1 MAGTRQHPDDA
12 CLPGVGAGP
21 CLQPG
26 VGALV
31 GAGPCGHHH
40 KPKMAELCAK
50 SATAE
55 REPHKWLAGTYDDNA
70 GDQEPSVLETSRS
83 NVSIRTAAAGIANSN
98 ST

>member
-1 MAGTRQHPDDA
+1 
-12 CLPGVGAGP
+12 
-21 CLQPG
+21 
-26 VGALV
+26 
-31 GAGPCGHHH
+31 
-40 KPKMAELCAK
+40 MAEFGAN

-55 REPHKWLAGTYDDNA
+55 REPHKWLAGTSDDNA

>member
-1 MAGTRQHPDDA
+1 
-12 CLPGVGAGP
+12 
-21 CLQPG
+21 
-26 VGALV
+26 
-31 GAGPCGHHH
+31 
-40 KPKMAELCAK
+40 MAEFSAN

>member
-1 MAGTRQHPDDA
+1 MRNFHSGRIHLDKLCQNPALSAVLLRTATTAGRR
-12 CLPGVGAGP
+12 
-21 CLQPG
+21 
-26 VGALV
+26 
-31 GAGPCGHHH
+31 
-40 KPKMAELCAK
+40 KMAEFSAN